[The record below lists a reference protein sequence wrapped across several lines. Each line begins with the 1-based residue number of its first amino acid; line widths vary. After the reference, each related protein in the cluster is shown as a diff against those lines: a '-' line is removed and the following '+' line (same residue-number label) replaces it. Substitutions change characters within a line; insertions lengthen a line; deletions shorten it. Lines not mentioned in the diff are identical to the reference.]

1 MSIIRD
7 AYSTGIGKIIAGIVA
22 LFIIIIAFSII
33 LSFRERVDAGMAA
46 VVVNSS
52 GDRGIQ
58 NEVLVAGRYG
68 ALS

>member
-1 MSIIRD
+1 MSVIRD
-7 AYSTGIGKIIAGIVA
+7 AYSTGIGKIIAGVIA
-22 LFIIIIAFSII
+22 LIAFLVAFSIV

-58 NEVLVAGRYG
+58 N
-68 ALS
+68 